1 MSIAHGNDTSR
12 RVAKVLA
19 PNERTEPNER
29 KSACGRAA
37 RTRTAT
43 ILAEFL
49 KDRASSHRIYDVRG
63 HSSEILRS
71 RATPNGEQVLVIGD
85 TASMVAW
92 RRSLYVPKPRSL
104 PPVSFQLPE
113 LSSEQN
119 QTLSA
124 RVRRYAQAC
133 GCTLGSVF
141 MSAALMISALVY
153 FRSGRHVTDIG
164 LRQAL
169 FLLAIAVFSAL
180 TGKLVGLAWAR
191 WRLIRIA
198 SRLHDLVVS
207 LRDQA
212 GIAT

>member
-1 MSIAHGNDTSR
+1 
-12 RVAKVLA
+12 
-19 PNERTEPNER
+19 
-29 KSACGRAA
+29 
-37 RTRTAT
+37 
-43 ILAEFL
+43 
-49 KDRASSHRIYDVRG
+49 
-63 HSSEILRS
+63 
-71 RATPNGEQVLVIGD
+71 
-85 TASMVAW
+85 
-92 RRSLYVPKPRSL
+92 
-104 PPVSFQLPE
+104 
-113 LSSEQN
+113 
-119 QTLSA
+119 
-124 RVRRYAQAC
+124 
-133 GCTLGSVF
+133 